1 MHNLT
6 VFAEEKPR
14 IYTLDGG
21 TGSELERLGAT
32 MSNECWCGLAGW
44 ENPKILEDVHR
55 SYIDAGAQIII
66 VNTFA
71 TSPIA
76 LATSLDPETIHQ
88 VNQDACKIGMKVKY
102 EAPRPVA
109 VAGSISHMIP
119 YFDWNGKKICGTTPE
134 HITEEVYIAGIQQ
147 QVAIFEENNLDVIF
161 IEEQYEADRTE
172 WDLKACVNSDLPI
185 FLGIACKDVDG

>member
-1 MHNLT
+1 
-6 VFAEEKPR
+6 
-14 IYTLDGG
+14 
-21 TGSELERLGAT
+21 
-32 MSNECWCGLAGW
+32 
-44 ENPKILEDVHR
+44 
-55 SYIDAGAQIII
+55 
-66 VNTFA
+66 
-71 TSPIA
+71 
-76 LATSLDPETIHQ
+76 
-88 VNQDACKIGMKVKY
+88 
-102 EAPRPVA
+102 
-109 VAGSISHMIP
+109 MIP